1 VIMGGNIGI
10 KIMSTNFTFQSYLK
24 DVEKEILKAD
34 KALRDK
40 AASLVVNEL
49 KTMLDNPTGD
59 VPKKVTG
66 NLRKGIAKKNQR
78 YSSIVGFKV
87 PAHHA
92 ALVEYGHEV
101 ISHGKSTGK
110 RAKPHPFLKP
120 AFKNKEHE
128 IIKIL
133 SESRT

>member
-1 VIMGGNIGI
+1 MGGNIGI

-49 KTMLDNPTGD
+49 KTMLDNPT
-59 VPKKVTG
+59 
-66 NLRKGIAKKNQR
+66 
-78 YSSIVGFKV
+78 
-87 PAHHA
+87 HHA